1 MELKPTTWMLDDKDK
16 HVSKVLMLENV
27 TMMNIQLKTGE
38 IIPEHDSPREV
49 LIIVKR
55 GSVTFTV
62 ENEEV
67 VVTSENTLHMAPFE
81 KHSLRATED
90 SDVMV
95 MQITP

>member
-1 MELKPTTWMLDDKDK
+1 MELKQTIWMLNDKEK
-16 HVSKVLMLENV
+16 HVSKVLTLEKC

-49 LIIVKR
+49 LIIVKK

-67 VVTSENTLHMAPFE
+67 VVTPENTLHMAPFE

-90 SDVMV
+90 SDVIV